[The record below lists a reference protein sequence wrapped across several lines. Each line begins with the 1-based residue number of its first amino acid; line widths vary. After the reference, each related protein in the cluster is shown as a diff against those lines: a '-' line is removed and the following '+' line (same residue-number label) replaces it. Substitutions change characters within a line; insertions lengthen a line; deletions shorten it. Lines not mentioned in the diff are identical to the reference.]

1 MQRSAG
7 VVIAVCAGVAG
18 LGGGYLLAQRA
29 PAPASA
35 PPGEPELPVA
45 APHDPDAPNAIA
57 ALATSKTGGPVSPK
71 AVTSPLRATTITFSL
86 GVGDDAAKRRAEA
99 TACGAAALAAAQA
112 VLAGGEEP
120 TGTIASPACSPGGGA
135 TLSGRLRLAVRP
147 TTLLTGRPTAGAFS
161 CEATLRWQVA
171 DPPVELRAA
180 APGDTAEAACK
191 TAGEQ
196 AIATLATK
204 I

>member
-1 MQRSAG
+1 MQRSG

-18 LGGGYLLAQRA
+18 LGGGYLLAQRS
-29 PAPASA
+29 PAPAGGR
-35 PPGEPELPVA
+35 PDELEIHVA

-57 ALATSKTGGPVSPK
+57 ALATSKSGGPVAPK
-71 AVTSPLRATTITFSL
+71 PAASPLRSTTITFSL
-86 GVGDDAAKRRAEA
+86 RLDDDPTKRRSDASACA
-99 TACGAAALAAAQA
+99 TAALVAAQG
-112 VLAGGEEP
+112 VLAGGQEP
-120 TGTIASPACSPGGGA
+120 ASPLVDQACGSATGA

-147 TTLLTGRPTAGAFS
+147 TTLLTGQPTAGAFS
-161 CEATLRWQVA
+161 CEATLRWQVS
-171 DPPVELRAA
+171 DPPVDLRAA
-180 APGDTAEAACK
+180 ASGDTSEAACK

>member
-29 PAPASA
+29 PAPAGA
-35 PPGEPELPVA
+35 PDEPELYVA

-57 ALATSKTGGPVSPK
+57 ALATSKSGGPISPK
-71 AVTSPLRATTITFSL
+71 PVTSPLRSTTIPFSL
-86 GVGDDAAKRRAEA
+86 GLDDDAAKRRADA
-99 TACGAAALAAAQA
+99 TACAGAALAAAQG
-112 VLAGGEEP
+112 VLAGGQEP
-120 TGTIASPACSPGGGA
+120 TGTLEAPACTSGAGA
-135 TLSGRLRLAVRP
+135 TLAGRLRLAVRP
-147 TTLLTGRPTAGAFS
+147 TTLLTKQPTAGAFS

-171 DPPVELRAA
+171 DPPADLRAA
-180 APGDTAEAACK
+180 ASGDTAESACK